1 MPDNMQDT
9 SINNSLNEHKK
20 NRLEEEYEREYE
32 KELEL
37 CKAAGADT
45 DKLRALKFNRFQLV
59 EIRKGLEYGLDV
71 SKYMDPSLS
80 WTEME
85 ERRKEMKQSI
95 DMTTYRNQDYDTA
108 QLAEI
113 RRGIAKGLDVS
124 QYDDK
129 KYFAEQMREI
139 RLGLEAGIPVIFYQD
154 PQFDNYQMAEI
165 RKGIEE
171 GLDISSYATAD
182 IPYMKMRI
190 IRESLIDGLTFD
202 SKYVSLYDADI
213 LEQLHKAYMD
223 RIDIDEYVR
232 KGFDAD
238 QIEEIRI
245 AITEKLPDID
255 LFMKI
260 EMRGESL
267 REIRKGLETGLDVA
281 LYAKPEY
288 TWQQMHELRLGLEHQ
303 IDIKPYSKALYLPAQ
318 MREIRIGIENNV
330 DVSQYSK
337 MIYTAREMR
346 ALREWMESGRL
357 IPEDK
362 RVVFNTDLTSQKD
375 MAAQED
381 AAVWKFL
388 QGDGGD
394 YLDVTSDQMKCY
406 ITLPP
411 VPDADTK
418 YTMDFVMTLL
428 FKAHVRRG
436 IDRDIIEDMLRN
448 KVFGVKTLV
457 AQGKDPVDGSNGYYE
472 YFISRRG
479 FIEPRFMEDGSA
491 DFSDCKLFQE
501 VKLGE
506 KIAMYHRASKGT
518 DGYTVAGKA
527 IKSKGGKELPVL
539 RGKGIMVLNDKLTYV
554 TTAAGALKVSGE
566 DINVNKFKVVQ
577 DLYGESIDYDG
588 TLVVEGDIDGGTSIN
603 CSGDLMVRG
612 SVISA
617 SISVKGDAIFARGVT
632 GNSKDRSNIY
642 CEGVVAGKHF
652 EWTNINGKK
661 SVFANECINCQIYCE
676 GKIVAFGENGII
688 KGGVYQSLNGL
699 ESATLGSKMVTDT
712 IIETGIV
719 GPLREEYE
727 ECVKDISRVQEEL
740 KELEKQKDRFIN
752 VNNSKNMNILQLK
765 IKINAAVALKE
776 NELAAFVKQ
785 KSEID
790 EEIKLVS
797 NARVI
802 VNKEIFGS
810 TSVTID
816 GMIRQIHRYRQSD
829 RGFVIYKQGKEV
841 VIEEM

>member
-1 MPDNMQDT
+1 MPKNTHDT
-9 SINNSLNEHKK
+9 SINNSLSEQKSSKH
-20 NRLEEEYEREYE
+20 EEEYD

-37 CKAAGADT
+37 CKAAGADI
-45 DKLRALKFNRFQLV
+45 DELRALKFNKFQLV

-71 SKYMDPSLS
+71 SKYMDPALS

-95 DMTTYRNQDYDTA
+95 DMTTYREQDYDTA

-154 PQFDNYQMAEI
+154 PQFDSYQMAEI

-171 GLDISSYATAD
+171 GLDISTYATSD
-182 IPYMKMRI
+182 IPYMKMRV
-190 IRESLIDGLTFD
+190 IRESLMDGLTFD
-202 SKYVSLYDADI
+202 RKYISLYDSDI
-213 LEQLHKAYMD
+213 LEQLHKAYLD
-223 RIDIDEYVR
+223 RVEIEEYVR
-232 KGFDAD
+232 RGYDAD

-255 LFMKI
+255 LYMKI

-267 REIRKGLETGLDVA
+267 REIRLGLESGLDVA
-281 LYAKPEY
+281 LFAKPEY
-288 TWQQMHELRLGLEHQ
+288 SWQQMHELRLGLEHQ
-303 IDIKPYSKALYLPAQ
+303 IDISQYSKALYLPAQ
-318 MREIRIGIENNV
+318 MREIRLGIENNV
-330 DVSQYSK
+330 DITQYNQ
-337 MIYTAREMR
+337 MIYTAKEMR

-362 RVVFNTDLTSQKD
+362 RIVFDTDLARQKD
-375 MAAQED
+375 IAAKED

-394 YLDVTSDQMKCY
+394 YLDVSNDQMKCY

-411 VPDADTK
+411 VPDADTR

-448 KVFGVKTLV
+448 KVYGVKTLV

-491 DFSDCKLFQE
+491 DFSECKLFQE

-506 KIAMYHRASKGT
+506 KIALYHRASKGT
-518 DGYTVAGKA
+518 DGYTVAGKI
-527 IKSKGGKELPVL
+527 IKSKGGRELPIIK
-539 RGKGIMVLNDKLTYV
+539 GTGIMVLNDKLTYV
-554 TTAAGALKVSGE
+554 TIAAGALKVSE
-566 DINVNKFKVVQ
+566 DNITVTKFKEIDGVS
-577 DLYGESIDYDG
+577 GESIDYEG
-588 TLVVEGDIDGGTSIN
+588 TLVVNGDVEEGSSIN
-603 CSGDLMVRG
+603 CTGDLMVRG
-612 SVISA
+612 RVISA
-617 SISVKGDAIFARGVT
+617 DINVKGDAIFVSGVT
-632 GNSKDRSNIY
+632 GNSKDRSTVF
-642 CEGVVAGKHF
+642 CEGIVAGNNF

-661 SVFANECINCQIYCE
+661 SLFANECINCQVYCE

-699 ESATLGSKMVTDT
+699 ETATLGSKMVTDT
-712 IIETGIV
+712 IVETGIV
-719 GPLREEYE
+719 GSLREEYE

-740 KELEKQKDRFIN
+740 KGLEIQKDKFSVVHDSR
-752 VNNSKNMNILQLK
+752 NMNILQLK

-776 NELAAFVKQ
+776 NELAALVKQ

-790 EEIKLVS
+790 EEIKRVS
-797 NARVI
+797 NAKVI

-816 GMIRQIHRYRQSD
+816 GIIRQIHRYRQSP
-829 RGFVIYKQGKEV
+829 RGFVLQKQGKEV
-841 VIEEM
+841 EIEEL